1 MYAEVARKDFYSL
14 LVTVKLNGFH
24 GLAQSFDPKVFVNM
38 ALCASQLQT

>member
-1 MYAEVARKDFYSL
+1 MYAEVARKYFNSF

-24 GLAQSFDPKVFVNM
+24 SLAQSLGPKVSVNM